1 MVSETAALRAE
12 VRAFLD
18 EARAAGR
25 FTPRPD
31 SWLSGISLEFTRAL
45 GERGWIGLNWPSR
58 YGGRDRP
65 EMERY
70 AITEELLAAGAPV
83 AAHWIAQRQSGPLLL
98 RYGTEAQR
106 QRFLPAIARGECY
119 FSIGMSEPGAGSD
132 LAAVQTRADRVDG
145 GWRLNGRKIWTSNA
159 HVSQWAITLVR
170 SAPRTEKRHEGLT
183 QLILDL
189 KATGVSIRPIRL
201 LNGESHFSE
210 VLLEDVFLPDDLVV
224 GEPGNGWKQVTSELA
239 LERSGP
245 ERFLSVMPLLLELVR
260 AIGAAPD
267 DDDAELIGRL
277 TARLWALR
285 RMSLRVADAIVTG
298 KGELAAE
305 AALVKDQGT
314 RFEQDAVEAIRHHLG
329 AELDPTG
336 GDRLSLM
343 LAQAVAAAPGFT
355 LRGGTNEILRGI
367 VARSLDLA

>member
-45 GERGWIGLNWPSR
+45 GARGWIGLNWPSR

-189 KATGVSIRPIRL
+189 TATGVSIRPIRL